1 MADDLNELDI
11 DRRRNDRRRD
21 FVSLAEYTVPELRK
35 ALITTFVVLVVLGLF
50 IYMVAPVIVAGIAG
64 VVLGAYL
71 LPFEYWLERRVPRR
85 TVAAIVVILCVTIP
99 LLAVLVYSWL
109 ELSGAA

>member
-11 DRRRNDRRRD
+11 DRRRNDRRGD

-35 ALITTFVVLVVLGLF
+35 ALITTFVLLGVLALF

-64 VVLGAYL
+64 VVAGAYL
-71 LPFEYWLERRVPRR
+71 LPFQR
-85 TVAAIVVILCVTIP
+85 
-99 LLAVLVYSWL
+99 
-109 ELSGAA
+109 